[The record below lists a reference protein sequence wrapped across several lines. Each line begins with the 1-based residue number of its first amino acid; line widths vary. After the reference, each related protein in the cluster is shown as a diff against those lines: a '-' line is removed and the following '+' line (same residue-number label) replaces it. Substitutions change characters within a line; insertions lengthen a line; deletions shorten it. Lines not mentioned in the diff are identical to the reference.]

1 MLGPSCT
8 GGRVH
13 LSARLFVRYGLVTDS
28 YTVRPAA
35 TCVVRTSKGVPISV
49 TLTDENGPVRFPTL
63 NNRFALLAQPMRW
76 TSGDRVG
83 NHLNAS
89 YTATSSTTGKRSA
102 WCKLGGHT
110 YTLTISAPNAR
121 TATAT
126 RQIC

>member
-1 MLGPSCT
+1 
-8 GGRVH
+8 VH
-13 LSARLFVRYGLVTDS
+13 LAARLFVRHGHVTDS

-35 TCVVRTSKGVPISV
+35 TCVVQTASGVPIRV
-49 TLTDENGPVRFPTL
+49 TLTDEHGPVKFPTVNTRL
-63 NNRFALLAQPMRW
+63 ALLAQPMWW
-76 TSGDRVG
+76 TRGDPVG
-83 NHLNAS
+83 KRLNAS

-110 YTLTISAPNAR
+110 YTLTISAPGAR